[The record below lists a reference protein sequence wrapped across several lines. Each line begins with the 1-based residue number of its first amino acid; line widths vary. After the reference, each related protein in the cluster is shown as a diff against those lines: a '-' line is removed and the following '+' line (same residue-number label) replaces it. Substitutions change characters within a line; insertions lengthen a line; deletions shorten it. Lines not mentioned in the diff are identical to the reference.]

1 MALVGALTT
10 IGASAS
16 SVECGHHDLTQ
27 MRYRIESGSAFKDSR
42 SHKIDLCNEKI
53 FNMHSQAQRAA
64 VNEDAPSPVFTAG
77 PLDNMGDLDA
87 PGGERWFYTADF
99 VYDEIP
105 PHDNVI
111 FTEYILREYTFNIY
125 DASLN
130 LVGTVKDKMAYRE
143 GEVRVPSCDL
153 APIVTR
159 NFFNT
164 DDKYEVVVSVA
175 VNAAPGVNRYSSLIY
190 QINGEKTEEGYDKII
205 TSYDKLIGDVAEA
218 PSSDGRDNYYVTF
231 VDESSAYD
239 DGASDSDEPL
249 SFWDSLLANKAHIK
263 VYTRAEAG
271 GGPVLAL
278 EREIPIIQLPGDQ
291 ESTPVM
297 MSLRRGDDLYFVFQ
311 HYAEPFYNR
320 YDDPIAD
327 DLSQREGNKLDVEM
341 WKVQPDGSIAH
352 EYTTEIPVVIDDN
365 PDVIASYYSVGNLR
379 YREDVNFT
387 DYGTPAGRAALYVT
401 RQNYVPSSD
410 GYVNS
415 YYLYDHEGK
424 LLKTI
429 FGDCDSALAMSD
441 VPGHERQHMFVTRGG
456 SGYLFNFVD
465 IISCK
470 TVLTVDYSFEI
481 DEDSEPEVLT
491 ANLDR
496 VASGDSYMYVDELR
510 VPSVDENEN
519 DIMRFIWIDSKG
531 AFSHIDE
538 VNMGSKVMY
547 AKSFLYSSVLTP
559 GVYSTSD
566 NMAYMLLV
574 KRGTSGTGN
583 QEELLIGEA
592 LSEEH
597 PEGKTLLQLMPD
609 ERGVLS
615 SINLFPGTEDNR
627 LLVTYYDQ
635 PSRRISADFYHLP
648 LDDTN
653 GIEAVVTPGDTGSIQ
668 FDGSAVVAA
677 GDIKVYN
684 TAGVQVAAG
693 TDRVELGHMQPGLY
707 MVSSTETT
715 IKIIIK

>member
-1 MALVGALTT
+1 MALVAALTT
-10 IGASAS
+10 VCASAS
-16 SVECGHHDLTQ
+16 AIECGHHDLTQ
-27 MRYRIESGSAFKDSR
+27 MRYRTESGRVFKDSR
-42 SHKIDLCNEKI
+42 SHNIDRCNEKI
-53 FNMHSQAQRAA
+53 FNMRSQAQRAA

-77 PLDNMGDLDA
+77 PVDNMGDLDA
-87 PGGERWFYTADF
+87 PGGELWFYTADF

-105 PHDNVI
+105 PHDNVA

-125 DASLN
+125 DSSLS
-130 LVGTVKDKMAYRE
+130 LVGTVRDKMAYRE

-175 VNAAPGVNRYSSLIY
+175 VNAAPGTNRYSSLIY
-190 QINGEKTEEGYDKII
+190 QIGGEKTDEGYDKII
-205 TSYDKLIGDVAEA
+205 KSYDKLIGDVAEA

-231 VDESSAYD
+231 IDESSD
-239 DGASDSDEPL
+239 DVSGSDEPL
-249 SFWDSLLANKAHIK
+249 SFWDSLLANKATVEI
-263 VYTRAEAG
+263 YTRAEAG
-271 GGPVLAL
+271 GEPTVALA
-278 EREIPIIQLPGDQ
+278 REIPVIQLPGDQ
-291 ESTPVM
+291 ESTPLM
-297 MSLRRGDDLYFVFQ
+297 ISLRRGDDLYFMFQ
-311 HYAEPFYNR
+311 YYAEPFYNR
-320 YDDPIAD
+320 YDDPITD
-327 DLSQREGNKLDVEM
+327 ELSQREGNKLDVEM
-341 WKVQPDGSIAH
+341 WKVQPDGTIAH

-379 YREDVNFT
+379 YREDINFT
-387 DYGTPAGRAALYVT
+387 GYGTPAGRAALYVT
-401 RQNYVPSSD
+401 RQNYIPSSD

-429 FGDCDSALAMSD
+429 FGDCDSALSMSD

-456 SGYLFNFVD
+456 SGYLFHFVD
-465 IISCK
+465 LISCK
-470 TVLTVDYSFEI
+470 TVLTIDYSFEI

-547 AKSFLYSSVLTP
+547 AKSFLYSGVLKP
-559 GVYSTSD
+559 GVYSTSG

-597 PEGKTLLQLMPD
+597 PQGKTLLLACPD

-615 SINLFPGTEDNR
+615 SINLFPGAEDSR
-627 LLVTYYDQ
+627 LFVTYYDQ
-635 PSRRISADFYHLP
+635 HSRTISADFYHLP
-648 LDDTN
+648 LDETN
-653 GIEAVVTPGDTGSIQ
+653 GIGAVVIPGDTGSIQ
-668 FDGSAVVAA
+668 FDGSTAVAEGV
-677 GDIKVYN
+677 IKVYN
-684 TAGVQVAAG
+684 AAGVQVAAG
-693 TDRVELGHMQPGLY
+693 TDRVELGHLQPGLY
-707 MVSSTETT
+707 LVSSTESTL
-715 IKIIIK
+715 KIIIK